1 MTGTGDLVVG
11 LDCSTQSTKAIAW
24 TREGES
30 VAEGRAPI
38 PMSTPRAGWVE
49 QNVEDWWSAA
59 LAALADVT
67 AAIDPNRI
75 AGLAISNQ
83 RETVALVDCDLRAIR
98 PAMVWLDERA
108 RDEVPLLSDAV
119 GGERMHAITGK
130 PPDLTPVVYRLSW
143 LRHHAPTELDGAAK
157 ILDVHGFMTGR
168 LTGRAVASW
177 TSADP
182 FGVFDIEA
190 KAWSAPIL
198 SHLKLDA
205 ARFADLERPGAIV
218 GRIPGEVASV
228 TGLAAGTPVYA
239 AGGDGQCAGLGVNA
253 VREGV
258 VYLNLGTAIITGTWS
273 ATPRIDRSWRTMTS
287 PNGEGYFLEG
297 VQRAGAFFLNWFM
310 DTFAGGLGDARA
322 FTRLE
327 RQAAS
332 LPIGSDGVTVCP
344 YLSGCMDP
352 HWDPDARAAFL
363 GLAPHHGLAHLYRAS
378 LEALTLESARCVA
391 AMAAH
396 GLSPKRIFAV
406 GGGANSEL
414 WSQMFADATGL
425 PLTKSRS
432 LEASSLGAGMSAA
445 VGAGWFPSFAEAAS
459 AMSTDGET
467 RSPDRG
473 ARAAWSALAKRQANA
488 YRSVNSQSVPP
499 ILWTGEGP

>member
-24 TREGES
+24 TREGQY

-38 PMSTPRAGWVE
+38 PMSTPRVGWVE
-49 QNVEDWWSAA
+49 QDVEDWWSAA
-59 LAALADVT
+59 LAALAEVT
-67 AAIDPNRI
+67 AAVDPNRI

-83 RETVALVDCDLRAIR
+83 RETVALVDCNLRATR

-108 RDEVPLLSDAV
+108 RDEVKPLTDAF
-119 GGERMHAITGK
+119 GGDRLHAITGK

-190 KAWSAPIL
+190 KAWSASIL
-198 SHLKLDA
+198 SHLELAA
-205 ARFADLERPGAIV
+205 ARFADLERPGAMV
-218 GRIPGEVASV
+218 GRIRGEVASL
-228 TGLAAGTPVYA
+228 TGLIAGTPVYA

-258 VYLNLGTAIITGTWS
+258 VYLNLGTAIVTGAWS
-273 ATPRIDRSWRTMTS
+273 ATPRIGRYWRTMTS
-287 PNGEGYFLEG
+287 PNGKGYFLEG

-310 DTFAGGLGDARA
+310 DTFAGGRGDTGA
-322 FTRLE
+322 FDQLE
-327 RQAAS
+327 KQAAS
-332 LPIGSDGVTVCP
+332 LRIGSDGVTVCP

-391 AMAAH
+391 AMGVH
-396 GLSPKRIFAV
+396 GLSPRRILAV
-406 GGGANSEL
+406 GGGANSDL
-414 WSQMFADATGL
+414 WSQMLADATGL

-432 LEASSLGAGMSAA
+432 LEASSLGAAISAA
-445 VGAGWFPSFAEAAS
+445 VGAGWFPGFAEAAS
-459 AMSTDGET
+459 AMSRDGET
-467 RSPDRG
+467 LPPDSGVRTQ
-473 ARAAWSALAKRQANA
+473 WTALLKRQANA
-488 YRSVNSQSVPP
+488 YRSAS
-499 ILWTGEGP
+499 E